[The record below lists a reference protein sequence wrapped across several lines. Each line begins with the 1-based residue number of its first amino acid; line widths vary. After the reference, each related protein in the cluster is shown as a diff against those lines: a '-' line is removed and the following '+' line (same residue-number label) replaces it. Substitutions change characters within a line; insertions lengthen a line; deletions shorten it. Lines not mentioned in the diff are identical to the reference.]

1 MRSWHHQDLFLET
14 FFMLTDQAI
23 DVVRETLS
31 LMLQLSLPVLAAA
44 LVVGLTVSVLQ
55 AVTQIQEQTLSF
67 VPKIVGM
74 GVMAIVAIPWMVT
87 RIMEFATRMFSG
99 T

>member
-1 MRSWHHQDLFLET
+1 
-14 FFMLTDQAI
+14 MLVDQAV
-23 DVVRETLS
+23 DVVREALT
-31 LMLQLSLPVLAAA
+31 LMLMLSMPVLAAA

-74 GVMAIVAIPWMVT
+74 GVMAIVAVPWIVA
-87 RIMEFATRMFSG
+87 RIMEFATRMFGG
-99 T
+99 TW